1 MRFQPH
7 SSGDESVNIFPW
19 VAFGYDLL
27 LMYQEVRI
35 DVYLEVQDT

>member
-1 MRFQPH
+1 MRFPH
-7 SSGDESVNIFPW
+7 IETGDESVNISPW

-35 DVYLEVQDT
+35 NV